1 MRRASLY
8 SNSRKSRVA
17 ARPAP
22 ERPEKP
28 VEPPARR
35 RWRDLYSAYERQLLF
50 GALILLL
57 LLSLSSQFRTP
68 EAQTL
73 SQEAID
79 AAVQRTLAEQVLP
92 SPAAKVF
99 GAVHGAIVRVLTAAD
114 ALEYDEYAQQ
124 PTGSGVVIV
133 NRGTILTSLHVVAGA
148 GRIRVVFADGLESDA
163 KIVGQQPEN
172 DLAVLQ
178 AETVPDDLA
187 AATMRPKADLKY
199 GDDVVAVGFPFGIGP
214 SVSAGVV
221 SGLKRSF
228 RTNAGDQLSN
238 LIQFDAAVNPGS
250 SGGPL
255 LNAAGE
261 VVGIVTAML
270 DPGGGGFAGIGFAV
284 PIETA
289 AKAAGTPPF

>member
-57 LLSLSSQFRTP
+57 LLSLSGQFRTP

-114 ALEYDEYAQQ
+114 ALEYVRFYLRFYPPHGMPALLGLRGQFMKQRIEPRMLPAARRLIQERKDNSLLAIITATNRFLTEPIAAAFGIEHLIATEPQMRDGRF
-124 PTGSGVVIV
+124 TGDIV
-133 NRGTILTSLHVVAGA
+133 GPPCMREGKISWLDQWLA
-148 GRIRVVFADGLESDA
+148 GRNASLADFSETWFYSDS
-163 KIVGQQPEN
+163 IN
-172 DLAVLQ
+172 DLPLLERV
-178 AETVPDDLA
+178 THP
-187 AATMRPKADLKY
+187 
-199 GDDVVAVGFPFGIGP
+199 VAVDADPRLAEIARQRGW
-214 SVSAGVV
+214 
-221 SGLKRSF
+221 
-228 RTNAGDQLSN
+228 RTLS
-238 LIQFDAAVNPGS
+238 LR
-250 SGGPL
+250 
-255 LNAAGE
+255 
-261 VVGIVTAML
+261 
-270 DPGGGGFAGIGFAV
+270 
-284 PIETA
+284 
-289 AKAAGTPPF
+289 